1 MASTAALMV
10 NNLCVQFG
18 GLKAVDEVSFALKEQ
33 TLAGLI
39 GPNGAG
45 KTTIFNALTGLCPV
59 SGGEIS
65 FNNQR
70 LTNQP
75 AHTIARYGIARTFQ
89 NIRLFK
95 NLTVLDNLRIAYHKN
110 RRYSLLCGLF
120 RSPAFQREEAQITG
134 KAREALELA
143 GLADKAHQLA
153 GNLPYGEQRRV
164 EIARALMLSPKL
176 LLLDEPAA
184 GMNPQETQDLLELI
198 RELRDSLKITILL
211 IEHDMK
217 LVMNLCEK
225 LFVLDHG
232 HLIATGDP
240 KSIQTD
246 RRVVEAYLGGSLN

>member
-1 MASTAALMV
+1 MRL
-10 NNLCVQFG
+10 G
-18 GLKAVDEVSFALKEQ
+18 IIGL
-33 TLAGLI
+33 
-39 GPNGAG
+39 PNSG

>member
-1 MASTAALMV
+1 MASTAELMV

-198 RELRDSLKITILL
+198 RKLRDSLKITILL

>member
-1 MASTAALMV
+1 VPTTAELMV
-10 NNLCVQFG
+10 SNLSVQFG
-18 GLKAVDEVSFALKEQ
+18 GLKAVNEVSFSLQPQ

-65 FNNQR
+65 FGDQR

-75 AHTIARYGIARTFQ
+75 PHTIARCGVARTFQ

-110 RRYSLLCGLF
+110 RQYSLLCSLF
-120 RSPAFQREEAQITG
+120 RSPRYWREEEQIT
-134 KAREALELA
+134 ARAKEALELV
-143 GLADKAHQLA
+143 GLATKAEHLA
-153 GNLPYGEQRRV
+153 GSLPYGEQRRV

-184 GMNPQETQDLLELI
+184 GMNPQETLTLLELI
-198 RELRDSLKITILL
+198 RRLRNELKITILL

-217 LVMNLCEK
+217 LVMNLCER
-225 LFVLDHG
+225 LFVLDYG

-240 KSIQTD
+240 KAIQSN
-246 RRVVEAYLGGSLN
+246 RRVVEAYLGGTGA

>member
-1 MASTAALMV
+1 MASTAELMV

-240 KSIQTD
+240 KSIQID

>member
-1 MASTAALMV
+1 MPTTAELLV
-10 NNLCVQFG
+10 NDLSVHFG
-18 GLKAVDEVSFALKEQ
+18 GLKAVNQVSFSLKAQ
-33 TLAGLI
+33 ALAGLI

-65 FNNQR
+65 FNNRR

-75 AHTIARYGIARTFQ
+75 PHTIARWGVARTFQ

-110 RRYSLLCGLF
+110 RQYSLVCTLLRLPPF
-120 RSPAFQREEAQITG
+120 SREEARITAQ
-134 KAREALELA
+134 AREVLDLV
-143 GLADKAHQLA
+143 GLADKANHLA
-153 GNLPYGEQRRV
+153 GSLPYGEQRRV

-184 GMNPQETQDLLELI
+184 GMNPQETLELLELI
-198 RELRDSLKITILL
+198 RRLRDELEITILL

-217 LVMNLCEK
+217 LVMNLCEQ
-225 LFVLDHG
+225 LFVLDYG
-232 HLIATGDP
+232 HLIASGDP
-240 KSIQTD
+240 KSIQRN
-246 RRVVEAYLGGSLN
+246 RRVVEAYLGGNRP

>member
-1 MASTAALMV
+1 M
-10 NNLCVQFG
+10 
-18 GLKAVDEVSFALKEQ
+18 SFALKEQ

-134 KAREALELA
+134 KARKPLSSRVWQTKPTSSP
-143 GLADKAHQLA
+143 GTSPTVNSGGWK
-153 GNLPYGEQRRV
+153 LPGPSCSLRSSCFWTSR
-164 EIARALMLSPKL
+164 P
-176 LLLDEPAA
+176 PA
-184 GMNPQETQDLLELI
+184 
-198 RELRDSLKITILL
+198 
-211 IEHDMK
+211 
-217 LVMNLCEK
+217 
-225 LFVLDHG
+225 
-232 HLIATGDP
+232 
-240 KSIQTD
+240 
-246 RRVVEAYLGGSLN
+246 

>member
-1 MASTAALMV
+1 MASTAELMV

-120 RSPAFQREEAQITG
+120 RSTAFQREEAQITG

>member
-1 MASTAALMV
+1 MASTAELMV

-89 NIRLFK
+89 NIRLFR

>member
-1 MASTAALMV
+1 MASTAELMV

-95 NLTVLDNLRIAYHKN
+95 NLPVLDNLRIAYHKN

>member
-1 MASTAALMV
+1 MASTAELMV

-246 RRVVEAYLGGSLN
+246 RRGVEAYLGGSLN

>member
-1 MASTAALMV
+1 MASTAELMV

>member
-1 MASTAALMV
+1 MASTAELMV

-18 GLKAVDEVSFALKEQ
+18 GLKAVDEVSFALKPQ

-59 SGGEIS
+59 SSGEIS

-120 RSPAFQREEAQITG
+120 HSPAFQREEAQIAESA
-134 KAREALELA
+134 KEALALV
-143 GLADKAHQLA
+143 GLADKADLLA
-153 GNLPYGEQRRV
+153 GCLPYGEQRRV

-198 RELRDSLKITILL
+198 RELRDNLKITILL

-225 LFVLDHG
+225 LFVLDYG